1 MALIN
6 WTEEYSVGVK
16 ELDEQHQQLIAII
29 NQLFTLYSEKRF
41 KKVDVEP
48 IFRSLLDYADYHF
61 STEEHYF
68 NLYGYAKKAQH
79 FALHEAYRQKIQ
91 DLKKKYNAADSA
103 QTLFALNNFLNDWW
117 VWHINNADKEYTA
130 YFNANGLK

>member
-16 ELDEQHQQLIAII
+16 ELDEQHRRLVAVI
-29 NQLFTLYSEKRF
+29 NQLFTLYSEKKF

-48 IFRSLLDYADYHF
+48 IFKKLLDYADYHF
-61 STEEHYF
+61 GTEEHYF
-68 NLYGYAKKAQH
+68 NLYNYAEKAQH
-79 FALHEAYRQKIQ
+79 SALHESYRQKIQ
-91 DLKKKYNAADSA
+91 DLKKEYDAADSA
-103 QTLFALNNFLNDWW
+103 KTLFAMNNFLNDWW
-117 VWHINNADKEYTA
+117 IWHINNVDKEYTA